1 MSTMIYLDN
10 AATSFPRPEAV
21 CAEMDRVNRTLSV
34 NAGRGSYK
42 AAREASEI
50 IYDTKKRLAELFHC
64 TGKADVVLTPSVTQ
78 AFNQVLN
85 GLDISK
91 NTVVYITAYEH
102 NAIARTMESIRQR
115 TGCTVCLIP
124 LEEKTLEI
132 DLKKTEFLFHEKNPD
147 IVIST
152 VISNVTGYMLP
163 VKSLFEMAK
172 QYHAITIADAA
183 QAAGLVDIDL
193 DEIKADILGFAGHKT
208 LCGPFGIGGFVIKK
222 GLVLQQVF
230 TGGTGSDSLNTKMP
244 EESPNRYEAGS
255 ENIVAIAGLNAALK
269 WLKENPHEE
278 KVRALT
284 QRLIK
289 ALSENN
295 NITIFGINGQKYG
308 YGIVSFVVEGYDS
321 NDIGSILDDEFNI
334 AVRTGYHCAPYIH
347 DYLGDKPYAG
357 TVRVGIGPFN
367 TDQDV
372 DDLIESL
379 ESL

>member
-1 MSTMIYLDN
+1 MMIYLDN

-34 NAGRGSYK
+34 NAGRGGYK

-50 IYDTKKRLAELFHC
+50 IYDTKKKLAELFHC

-85 GLDISK
+85 GLDISE

-115 TGCTVCLIP
+115 TGCTVCIIP
-124 LEEKTLEI
+124 MEEKTLEI
-132 DLKKTEFLFHEKNPD
+132 DLKKTEYLFHEKNPD

-163 VKSLFEMAK
+163 VKDLFELAK

-183 QAAGLVDIDL
+183 QAAGLIDIDL
-193 DEIKADILGFAGHKT
+193 DEIKADIIGFAGHKT
-208 LCGPFGIGGFVIKK
+208 LCGPFGIGGFIIRKDVSLKCI
-222 GLVLQQVF
+222 L
-230 TGGTGSDSLNTKMP
+230 TGGTGSDSLNLSMP
-244 EESPNRYEAGS
+244 QSAPGRYEAGS
-255 ENIVAIAGLNAALK
+255 ENIVATAGLHAALE
-269 WLKENPHEE
+269 WLSANQHMEHIKELTDYLVDGLSKNPD
-278 KVRALT
+278 VTVFTTNQQL
-284 QRLIK
+284 
-289 ALSENN
+289 
-295 NITIFGINGQKYG
+295 
-308 YGIVSFVVEGYDS
+308 GIVSFVVEGYDS
-321 NDIGSILDDEFNI
+321 GDIGQILDDEFDI

-347 DYLGDKPYAG
+347 KYLQDIPYAG

-367 TDQDV
+367 TKEDIDTFIEAV
-372 DDLIESL
+372 ESL
-379 ESL
+379 

>member
-1 MSTMIYLDN
+1 MIYLDN

-34 NAGRGSYK
+34 NAGRGGYK

-50 IYDTKKRLAELFHC
+50 IYDTKKKLAELFHC

-85 GLDISK
+85 GLDISE

-115 TGCTVCLIP
+115 TGCTVCIIP
-124 LEEKTLEI
+124 MEEKTLEI
-132 DLKKTEFLFHEKNPD
+132 DLKKTEYLFHEKNPD

-163 VKSLFEMAK
+163 VKDLFELAK

-183 QAAGLVDIDL
+183 QAAGLIDIDL
-193 DEIKADILGFAGHKT
+193 DEIKADIIGFAGHKT
-208 LCGPFGIGGFVIKK
+208 LCGPFGIGGFIIRKDVSLKCI
-222 GLVLQQVF
+222 L
-230 TGGTGSDSLNTKMP
+230 TGGTGSDSLNLSMP
-244 EESPNRYEAGS
+244 QSAPGRYEAGS
-255 ENIVAIAGLNAALK
+255 ENIVAIAGLHAALE
-269 WLKENPHEE
+269 WLSANQHMEHIKELTDYLVDGLSKNPD
-278 KVRALT
+278 VTVFTTNQQL
-284 QRLIK
+284 
-289 ALSENN
+289 
-295 NITIFGINGQKYG
+295 
-308 YGIVSFVVEGYDS
+308 GIVSFVVEGYDS
-321 NDIGSILDDEFNI
+321 GDIGQILDDEFDI

-347 DYLGDKPYAG
+347 KYLQDIPYAG

-367 TDQDV
+367 TKEDIDTFIEAV
-372 DDLIESL
+372 ESL
-379 ESL
+379 

>member
-1 MSTMIYLDN
+1 MMIYLDN

-34 NAGRGSYK
+34 NAGRGGYK

-50 IYDTKKRLAELFHC
+50 IYDTKKRLAELFHW

-115 TGCTVCLIP
+115 TGCTVCIIP
-124 LEEKTLEI
+124 MEEKTLEI
-132 DLKKTEFLFHEKNPD
+132 DLKKTEYLFHEKNPD

-163 VKSLFEMAK
+163 VKDLFELAK

-183 QAAGLVDIDL
+183 QAAGLIDIDL
-193 DEIKADILGFAGHKT
+193 DEIKADIIGFAGHKT
-208 LCGPFGIGGFVIKK
+208 LCGPFGIGGFIIRKDVSLKCI
-222 GLVLQQVF
+222 L
-230 TGGTGSDSLNTKMP
+230 TGGTGSDSLNLSMP
-244 EESPNRYEAGS
+244 QSAPGRYEAGS
-255 ENIVAIAGLNAALK
+255 ENIVAIAGLHAALE
-269 WLKENPHEE
+269 WLSANQHMEHIKELTDYLVDGLSKNPD
-278 KVRALT
+278 VTVFTTNQQL
-284 QRLIK
+284 
-289 ALSENN
+289 
-295 NITIFGINGQKYG
+295 
-308 YGIVSFVVEGYDS
+308 GIVSFVVEGYDS
-321 NDIGSILDDEFNI
+321 GDIGQILDDEFDI

-347 DYLGDKPYAG
+347 KYLQDIPYAG

-367 TDQDV
+367 TKEDIDTFIEAV
-372 DDLIESL
+372 ESL
-379 ESL
+379 

>member
-1 MSTMIYLDN
+1 MMIYLDN

-34 NAGRGSYK
+34 NAGRGGYK

-50 IYDTKKRLAELFHC
+50 IYDTKKKLAELFHC

-85 GLDISK
+85 GLDISE

-115 TGCTVCLIP
+115 TGCTVCIIP
-124 LEEKTLEI
+124 MEEKTLEI
-132 DLKKTEFLFHEKNPD
+132 DLEKTEYLFHEKNPD

-163 VKSLFEMAK
+163 VKDLFELAK

-183 QAAGLVDIDL
+183 QAAGLIDIDL
-193 DEIKADILGFAGHKT
+193 DEIKADIIGFAGHKT
-208 LCGPFGIGGFVIKK
+208 LCGPFGIGGFIIRKDVSLKCI
-222 GLVLQQVF
+222 L
-230 TGGTGSDSLNTKMP
+230 TGGTGSDSLNLSMP
-244 EESPNRYEAGS
+244 QSAPGRYEAGS
-255 ENIVAIAGLNAALK
+255 ENIVAIAGLHAALE
-269 WLKENPHEE
+269 WLSANQHMEHIKELTDYLVDGLSKNPD
-278 KVRALT
+278 VTVFTTNQQL
-284 QRLIK
+284 
-289 ALSENN
+289 
-295 NITIFGINGQKYG
+295 
-308 YGIVSFVVEGYDS
+308 GIVSFVVEGYDS
-321 NDIGSILDDEFNI
+321 GDIGQILDDEFDI

-347 DYLGDKPYAG
+347 KYLQDIPYAG

-367 TDQDV
+367 TKEDIDTFIEAV
-372 DDLIESL
+372 ESL
-379 ESL
+379 